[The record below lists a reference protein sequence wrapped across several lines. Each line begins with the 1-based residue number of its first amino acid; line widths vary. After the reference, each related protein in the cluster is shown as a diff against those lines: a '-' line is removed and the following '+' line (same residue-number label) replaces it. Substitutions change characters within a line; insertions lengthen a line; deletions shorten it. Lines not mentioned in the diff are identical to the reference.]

1 MGNYISLHKQ
11 PIYELKHVRLLD
23 TEHQIYIGLDDKNI
37 KYIRIGDYTHKYY
50 PVTMYSWTKNRLKY
64 EFENDIFLIITKNNN
79 VVTIKFADMTKN
91 VIFTKDM
98 ESKIIK
104 EFTRIDSGNVSRYI
118 NDIYDLI
125 KFTI

>member
-91 VIFTKDM
+91 IIFTKDM